1 MTKKFEEYK
10 ILINDKPCIAVSVR
24 EDASAQQR
32 LIWLLELAAMIVY
45 DEGLDLQMALESLR
59 AEYENFVA
67 EAAEERKQSRKLYVV
82 K

>member
-1 MTKKFEEYK
+1 MKGFEEYK
-10 ILINDKPCIAVSVR
+10 VSIEGQPVLKVAVH
-24 EDASAQQR
+24 EKASPQQR
-32 LIWLLELAAMIVY
+32 LNWLLELAAMIVY
-45 DEGLDLQMALESLR
+45 CEGLDPQMASERLR